1 LKRAEAAGIE
11 GVSMTIRPSR
21 LQLALSLSLI
31 CVLVAG
37 GIAQAQNY
45 PSKPIKLVLPYAP
58 GGIIDYVGRTL
69 AQKLTENI
77 GQPVVAEN
85 RPGAGGILGTD
96 SVARAAPDG
105 YTLLLASPGPIATN
119 SFLYKEM
126 PYDPA
131 RWTPIALLAT
141 GPYVLV
147 LRKSFEG
154 ATVKDLIAR
163 AKANPG
169 KITAATPG
177 VGSVG
182 HLSTVQLEMLADI
195 KMVQVPYR
203 GLGPAIN
210 DIIAGHVD
218 LMFDTPVTALQL
230 HRDGK
235 VKIVAVGTTE
245 RIRELPDVPTIAE
258 TLPGFRAVTWY
269 AMVAPPQTPAVLAD
283 KINRDLVEILGRPD
297 FVEKARGIQMEPV
310 TKSRAGAAKFFA
322 EETELW
328 GKVIKQAGIPPQ

>member
-1 LKRAEAAGIE
+1 MALAVLGIVLAAGT
-11 GVSMTIRPSR
+11 GRAQDAFPSR
-21 LQLALSLSLI
+21 LVRI
-31 CVLVAG
+31 VVP
-37 GIAQAQNY
+37 Y
-45 PSKPIKLVLPYAP
+45 PP
-58 GGIIDYVGRTL
+58 GGGTDTL
-69 AQKLTENI
+69 ARLLAEHLGRKWGQSAIVENI
-77 GQPVVAEN
+77 GGAAGNIGSAE
-85 RPGAGGILGTD
+85 
-96 SVARAAPDG
+96 VARAAPDG

-131 RWTPIALLAT
+131 RWVPIALLAT

-154 ATVKDLIAR
+154 STVKELIAR

-182 HLSTVQLEMLADI
+182 QLSTVQLEMLADI

-218 LMFDTPVTALQL
+218 LMFDTPVTAVGL
-230 HRDGK
+230 HREGRL
-235 VKIVAVGTTE
+235 KIVGVGTSE
-245 RIRELPDVPTIAE
+245 RLRELPEVPTIAE
-258 TLPGFRAVTWY
+258 TLPGYRAVTWY
-269 AMVAPPQTPAVLAD
+269 AMVAPPQTPAALAD
-283 KINRDLVEILGRPD
+283 RINRDLNEILGRPD
-297 FVEKARGIQMEPV
+297 FVEKARAFQMEPA
-310 TKSRAGAAKFFA
+310 TKSRAEAAKFFA

-328 GKVIKQAGIPPQ
+328 GKVIKAANIPPQ

>member
-1 LKRAEAAGIE
+1 MRRNAAGLMALAVLGIALAA
-11 GVSMTIRPSR
+11 GTGRAQDAFPSR
-21 LQLALSLSLI
+21 LVRI
-31 CVLVAG
+31 VVP
-37 GIAQAQNY
+37 Y
-45 PSKPIKLVLPYAP
+45 PP
-58 GGIIDYVGRTL
+58 GGGTDTL
-69 AQKLTENI
+69 ARLLAEHLGRKWGQSAIVENI
-77 GQPVVAEN
+77 GGAAGNIGSAE
-85 RPGAGGILGTD
+85 
-96 SVARAAPDG
+96 VARAAPDG

-131 RWTPIALLAT
+131 RWVPIALLAT

-154 ATVKDLIAR
+154 STVKELIAR

-182 HLSTVQLEMLADI
+182 QLSTVQLEMLADI

-218 LMFDTPVTALQL
+218 LMFDTPVTAVGL
-230 HRDGK
+230 HREGRL
-235 VKIVAVGTTE
+235 KIVGVGTSE
-245 RIRELPDVPTIAE
+245 RLRELPEVPTIAE
-258 TLPGFRAVTWY
+258 TLPGYRAVTWY
-269 AMVAPPQTPAVLAD
+269 AMVAPPQTPAALAD
-283 KINRDLVEILGRPD
+283 RINRDLNEILGRPD
-297 FVEKARGIQMEPV
+297 FVEKARAIQMEPA
-310 TKSRAGAAKFFA
+310 TKSRTEAAKFFA

-328 GKVIKQAGIPPQ
+328 GKVIKAANIPPQ

>member
-1 LKRAEAAGIE
+1 MALAVLGIALAAGT
-11 GVSMTIRPSR
+11 GRAQDAFPSR
-21 LQLALSLSLI
+21 LVRI
-31 CVLVAG
+31 VVP
-37 GIAQAQNY
+37 Y
-45 PSKPIKLVLPYAP
+45 PP
-58 GGIIDYVGRTL
+58 GGGTDTL
-69 AQKLTENI
+69 ARLLAEHLGRKWGQSAIVENI
-77 GQPVVAEN
+77 GGAAGNIGSAE
-85 RPGAGGILGTD
+85 
-96 SVARAAPDG
+96 VARAAPDG

-131 RWTPIALLAT
+131 RWVPIALLAT

-154 ATVKDLIAR
+154 STVKELIAR

-182 HLSTVQLEMLADI
+182 QLSTVQLEMLADI
-195 KMVQVPYR
+195 RMVQVPYR

-218 LMFDTPVTALQL
+218 LMFDTPVTAVGL
-230 HRDGK
+230 HREGRL
-235 VKIVAVGTTE
+235 KIVGVGTSE
-245 RIRELPDVPTIAE
+245 RLRELPEVPTIAE
-258 TLPGFRAVTWY
+258 TLPGYRAVTWY
-269 AMVAPPQTPAVLAD
+269 AMVAPPQTPAALAD
-283 KINRDLVEILGRPD
+283 RINRDLNEILGRPD
-297 FVEKARGIQMEPV
+297 FVEKARAIQMEPA
-310 TKSRAGAAKFFA
+310 TKSRTEAAKFFA

-328 GKVIKQAGIPPQ
+328 GKVIKAANIPPQ